1 MKLLLINPLDKNSS
15 AFSNHFPPLGIAYI
29 AALTPPEWKIELI
42 DENMQEFVPKK
53 ADLVAISAMTV
64 QINRVYEI
72 SSIYSRMNIPVV
84 IGGIHPSMLPEEGL
98 QYAASVV
105 IGEAE
110 GLWQKVTQD
119 FVNGKLKRIY
129 RNESQP
135 SLRNMVHPRRDLF
148 SDKYV
153 FDSIQTSR
161 GCPFS
166 CDFCSVPIF
175 NGRKYR
181 TRPVD
186 EVVEELKTIKKKFVF
201 FVDDNIIGYGKN
213 SEQRA
218 EELFEAILRA
228 GIKKHWIS
236 QASVN
241 IAKNEHLMRLM
252 KKTGCLGLLIGFE
265 SVDVNNL
272 RKSGKLQNLKKDG
285 EPREFY
291 QDVISKIHKQ
301 GISVNG
307 YFCFGYDDTAETIS
321 SSLEFIL
328 DSQID
333 IVNIPIIVPSPGTSL
348 YEKMYDKIEYKDY
361 PRDWRKY
368 LGQLVYRPQKIS
380 KKDFYASYFRA
391 MKQLY
396 SLRQVARRIYN
407 SLMWSKEPFLTLMIL
422 LFNFGYRKMRE
433 KGFSYLLTNDSD
445 ARAAFEDLKRTP

>member
-15 AFSNHFPPLGIAYI
+15 ASSNHFPPLSIAYI
-29 AALTPPEWKIELI
+29 AALTPLEWKIEFI
-42 DENMQEFVPKK
+42 DENVQEFVPQK

-72 SSIYSRMNIPVV
+72 CSIYKKMNIPVV

-98 QYAASVV
+98 HYAASVV

-110 GLWQKVTQD
+110 RLWEKVIQD
-119 FVNGKLKRIY
+119 FTRGNLQRIY
-129 RNESQP
+129 RNDSHP
-135 SLRNMVHPRRDLF
+135 SLRNMVFPRRDLF
-148 SDKYV
+148 SAKYV

-161 GCPFS
+161 GCPFD

-181 TRPVD
+181 TRPVE

-241 IAKNEHLMRLM
+241 IAKNERLMQLM

-265 SVDVNNL
+265 SVDSNNL
-272 RKSGKLQNLKKDG
+272 RKTGKIQNLKKNM

-291 QDVISKIHKQ
+291 KDVISKIHKQ

-307 YFCFGYDDTAETIS
+307 YFCFGYDDTSETIS
-321 SSLEFIL
+321 ASLEFIL
-328 DSQID
+328 ESQID

-348 YEKMYDKIEYKDY
+348 YKKLYNEIEYKNY
-361 PRDWRKY
+361 PTDWRKY
-368 LGQLVYRPQKIS
+368 LGQLVYRPQKMS
-380 KKDFYASYFRA
+380 KKEFYKSYLMA
-391 MKQLY
+391 TNKLY
-396 SLRQVARRIYN
+396 SLSQIAKRIYN
-407 SLMWSKEPFLTLMIL
+407 SLIWSKEPFLTFMIL
-422 LFNFGYRKMRE
+422 LFNWGYRKMRK
-433 KGFSYLLTNDSD
+433 KGLSYLLKNDSD
-445 ARAAFEDLKRTP
+445 ARLVLEDLKRRL